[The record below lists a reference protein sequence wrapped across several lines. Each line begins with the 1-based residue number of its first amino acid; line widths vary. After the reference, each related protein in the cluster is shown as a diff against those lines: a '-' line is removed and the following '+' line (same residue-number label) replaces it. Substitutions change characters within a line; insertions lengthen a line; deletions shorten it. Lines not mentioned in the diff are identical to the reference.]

1 MMRSNIPQRASRT
14 ASQGYAADE
23 DEDDYTTS
31 MPRSAIRYPL
41 GRPYVYQQGNR
52 RIVVHPE
59 PPPKNNKHYLVYVG
73 IGMMFMLALFVG
85 LQMLGNWWN
94 NHVYGNPLTYQTDQI
109 VGHADSTDHPTHFVA
124 INLNSRVTIIEI
136 PGGDTSHARIYSC
149 PTLYSDNGDSIPV
162 TLEFKD
168 VNGDG
173 KVDMIVHIGD
183 KQIIYLNDGTQFKPQ
198 QSNV

>member
-1 MMRSNIPQRASRT
+1 MRSQVPPRASRNT
-14 ASQGYAADE
+14 NQDYDVD

-31 MPRSAIRYPL
+31 VPRSAIRYPI
-41 GRPYVYQQGNR
+41 GRPYTFTQGNR
-52 RIVVHPE
+52 RIVLHPE
-59 PPPKNNKHYLVYVG
+59 PPPTAHRVNWMVYVG
-73 IGMMFMLALFVG
+73 FGMIFMLALYVG
-85 LQMLGNWWN
+85 LQLLGNWWN
-94 NHVYGNPLTYQTDQI
+94 NHVYGNPLTYQTDQV
-109 VGHADSTDHPTHFVA
+109 VGHGDSADHPTHFFA

-136 PGGDTSHARIYSC
+136 PGGDTSHARIYSG

-183 KQIIYLNDGTQFKPQ
+183 KRIIYLNDGTQFKPPQ
-198 QSNV
+198 

>member
-1 MMRSNIPQRASRT
+1 MRSQIPKRASRT
-14 ASQGYAADE
+14 ITQEYEADE
-23 DEDDYTTS
+23 DDDEYPTNI
-31 MPRSAIRYPL
+31 PRSAIRYPI
-41 GRPYVYQQGNR
+41 GRPYTFTQGNR
-52 RIVVHPE
+52 RIVLHPE
-59 PPPKNNKHYLVYVG
+59 PPPIKHKTHWMVFAG
-73 IGMMFMLALFVG
+73 GGMVFMLALFIG

-94 NHVYGNPLTYQTDQI
+94 NHVYGNPLTYQTDQV

-136 PGGDTSHARIYSC
+136 PGGDTSHARIYSG

-198 QSNV
+198 Q

>member
-1 MMRSNIPQRASRT
+1 MRSQVPPRASRT
-14 ASQGYAADE
+14 VSQDYEPD

-31 MPRSAIRYPL
+31 VPRSDIRYPI
-41 GRPYVYQQGNR
+41 GRPYTFTQGNR
-52 RIVVHPE
+52 RIVLHPE
-59 PPPKNNKHYLVYVG
+59 PPPKKNKHYLVYVG
-73 IGMMFMLALFVG
+73 VGMLFMLALWVG
-85 LQMLGNWWN
+85 FQMLGNWWN
-94 NHVYGNPLTYQTDQI
+94 NHVYGNPLTYQTDQV
-109 VGHADSTDHPTHFVA
+109 VGHSDSTDHPTHFIA

-136 PGGDTSHARIYSC
+136 PGGDPSHARIYSG

-183 KQIIYLNDGTQFKPQ
+183 KQIIYLNDGTQFKPPQ
-198 QSNV
+198 

>member
-1 MMRSNIPQRASRT
+1 VPPRASRNT
-14 ASQGYAADE
+14 SQGYESDDVE

-31 MPRSAIRYPL
+31 VPRSAIRYPI
-41 GRPYVYQQGNR
+41 GRPYTFTQGNR
-52 RIVVHPE
+52 RIVLHPE
-59 PPPKNNKHYLVYVG
+59 PPPKKNKHYLVYVG
-73 IGMMFMLALFVG
+73 VGMMFMLTLFVG

-94 NHVYGNPLTYQTDQI
+94 NHVYGNPLTYQTDQV
-109 VGHADSTDHPTHFVA
+109 VGHGDSTDHPTHFIA
-124 INLNSRVTIIEI
+124 INLNSRITIIEI
-136 PGGDTSHARIYSC
+136 PGGDTSHARIYSG

-183 KQIIYLNDGTQFKPQ
+183 KRIIYLNDGTQFKPQ
-198 QSNV
+198 Q